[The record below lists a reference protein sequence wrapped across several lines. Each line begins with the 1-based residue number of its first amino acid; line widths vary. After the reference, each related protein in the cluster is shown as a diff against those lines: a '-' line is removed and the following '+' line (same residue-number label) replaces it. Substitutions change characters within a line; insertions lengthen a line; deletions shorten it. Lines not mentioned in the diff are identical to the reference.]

1 MEDPKLFDPAKNTFP
16 PIPEQKQED
25 IVEQPEQIVA
35 EAPQEEEQVQA
46 SPQTNET
53 AQPNINTQPKQETE
67 QQANFKAVRDAWRQ
81 AERERDEYARK
92 LQQLEASKNQP
103 QQQDEDEILLG
114 PDELA
119 EGKHLTKVSK
129 RIKAESEQN
138 KKMRQELEQQK
149 QQLAALMAENAIRS
163 KYPDFDSI
171 VNEANIK
178 MLRDNYPDIANS
190 IKSNPDILSQASS
203 AYTMIKSLGIVK
215 TDNYGPD
222 RDRALKNATKPRPVS
237 SVGPQGGNSP
247 LSQVNAFIDL
257 TDDIKAQFRKEMEEA
272 RRNM

>member
-1 MEDPKLFDPAKNTFP
+1 MEDPKLFDPSKNAFP
-16 PIPEQKQED
+16 PVTEQKQED
-25 IVEQPEQIVA
+25 VVEQPEQIVA
-35 EAPQEEEQVQA
+35 ESPEESEAQA
-46 SPQTNET
+46 S
-53 AQPNINTQPKQETE
+53 AQPNETNQTNTNTQPKQETE
-67 QQANFKAVRDAWRQ
+67 QQANFKAMRDVMQ
-81 AERERDEYARK
+81 QISRERDELARR
-92 LQQLEASKNQP
+92 LQQQETAKQQP

-178 MLRDNYPDIANS
+178 MLRENYPDLANS

-222 RDRALKNATKPRPVS
+222 RDRALKNAAKPRPVS

-247 LSQVNAFIDL
+247 LS
-257 TDDIKAQFRKEMEEA
+257 
-272 RRNM
+272 

>member
-1 MEDPKLFDPAKNTFP
+1 MEDPKLFDPAKNSFP
-16 PIPEQKQED
+16 PVAEEPKQD

-35 EAPQEEEQVQA
+35 ESPQEENEAQA

-53 AQPNINTQPKQETE
+53 AQPSTNTQPPKETE

-81 AERERDEYARK
+81 AERERDEYARR
-92 LQQLEASKNQP
+92 LQQIEAAKQQVQQP
-103 QQQDEDEILLG
+103 DEDDILLG

-138 KKMRQELEQQK
+138 KKMRQELEIQK
-149 QQLAALMAENAIRS
+149 QQLSALMAENAIRS
-163 KYPDFDSI
+163 KHPDFDSI
-171 VNEANIK
+171 VNETNIK
-178 MLRDNYPDIANS
+178 MLRDSYPDLANS
-190 IKSNPDILSQASS
+190 IKSNPDILSQAES

-222 RDRALKNATKPRPVS
+222 RDRALKNAAKPRPVS

-257 TDDIKAQFRKEMEEA
+257 TDDIKAQYRKEMEDA